1 MVDRR
6 SSAEN
11 ESNNN
16 FANEEQTVSQKG
28 DHDDVTNRETISQ
41 TSPPIEDLEIH
52 DIEGIGPTT
61 TKKLK
66 EAGIVSVMDLAVA
79 SAEELAIDIH
89 SPKESAATFVI

>member
-1 MVDRR
+1 MNPDESIPTNSCPIFVRIMNDEIIF
-6 SSAEN
+6 SSRVPLIL
-11 ESNNN
+11 SVN
-16 FANEEQTVSQKG
+16 FGV
-28 DHDDVTNRETISQ
+28 
-41 TSPPIEDLEIH
+41 
-52 DIEGIGPTT
+52 GIGPTT